1 MLLLLSVMAELI
13 DSQAAGV
20 PQTPPPESPHTSP
33 PSLPPSESPL
43 LSSPSPLVSSPGTV
57 GDPTTDFDLGRQ
69 LADGGVGSLPS
80 SPFRHRPVAE
90 AAAEA
95 AAEAEAE
102 TARLATEAAVKAE
115 AETARLTAEAATTAE
130 AETARL
136 AAAAAASE
144 AEAETA
150 RLAVKTVAEV
160 GAETVRSSA
169 STVGEPTTDS
179 DVGRQLADAGAGAGD
194 ELTTDSDLGRQLAD
208 EGVGA
213 GADRMAYGGQPV
225 ADMPDALSHL
235 SNALDRR
242 AATEGTEF
250 VELKLLAVILPPTP
264 TPDPN
269 PKNPSPNPSP
279 DQDGQPVI
287 MDSPIY
293 LKYQDLYH
301 LDLWEAAKTGDMA
314 RLKEL
319 LDEGHAI
326 DERQDG
332 ATPMYW
338 AQYYLQAEAMEYLL
352 QRGADP
358 NAKELVL
365 LAAPH
370 QRPLLDPPSDPF
382 ESCPVTDGG
391 LLPTARCCIPQ
402 GRLHRLRQTTARCR
416 GATRRALGDPPPLAR
431 QPAHCAP
438 ALPPSLTPP
447 HWQYTMTPL
456 DYARWRN
463 RTALAALLET
473 EALARG
479 LTNATRSD
487 EPN

>member
-1 MLLLLSVMAELI
+1 MITTIATQIQLNTQQRQDGARACALCVACMRACCPRLIMLLLLSVMAELI

-69 LADGGVGSLPS
+69 LADGGVGPLPS

-115 AETARLTAEAATTAE
+115 AETARLTAEAATT
-130 AETARL
+130 
-136 AAAAAASE
+136 

-250 VELKLLAVILPPTP
+250 VELKLLAVILPP
-264 TPDPN
+264 
-269 PKNPSPNPSP
+269 
-279 DQDGQPVI
+279 
-287 MDSPIY
+287 
-293 LKYQDLYH
+293 H
-301 LDLWEAAKTGDMA
+301 
-314 RLKEL
+314 
-319 LDEGHAI
+319 
-326 DERQDG
+326 
-332 ATPMYW
+332 
-338 AQYYLQAEAMEYLL
+338 
-352 QRGADP
+352 
-358 NAKELVL
+358 
-365 LAAPH
+365 PH
-370 QRPLLDPPSDPF
+370 P
-382 ESCPVTDGG
+382 
-391 LLPTARCCIPQ
+391 
-402 GRLHRLRQTTARCR
+402 
-416 GATRRALGDPPPLAR
+416 
-431 QPAHCAP
+431 
-438 ALPPSLTPP
+438 
-447 HWQYTMTPL
+447 
-456 DYARWRN
+456 
-463 RTALAALLET
+463 
-473 EALARG
+473 
-479 LTNATRSD
+479 
-487 EPN
+487 

>member
-1 MLLLLSVMAELI
+1 MRACCPRLMMLLLLSVMAQMI
-13 DSQAAGV
+13 DSQAAEV

-33 PSLPPSESPL
+33 PSASPSLPPSESPL

-80 SPFRHRPVAE
+80 SPPPPVAE
-90 AAAEA
+90 AVAEA

-102 TARLATEAAVKAE
+102 TARLAAEAAAKAE
-115 AETARLTAEAATTAE
+115 AE
-130 AETARL
+130 
-136 AAAAAASE
+136 S
-144 AEAETA
+144 A

-179 DVGRQLADAGAGAGD
+179 DVGRQLTDAGAGAGD

-279 DQDGQPVI
+279 NQDGQPVI

-370 QRPLLDPPSDPF
+370 QRLSMDPPSDPF

>member
-1 MLLLLSVMAELI
+1 MMLLVLSVMAQMI
-13 DSQAAGV
+13 DSQAARV
-20 PQTPPPESPHTSP
+20 PQMPPPESPHTSP

-57 GDPTTDFDLGRQ
+57 GDPTTDPDIGRQ

-80 SPFRHRPVAE
+80 SPPPAVAE
-90 AAAEA
+90 AVAVVV
-95 AAEAEAE
+95 AEAEAE
-102 TARLATEAAVKAE
+102 TARLA
-115 AETARLTAEAATTAE
+115 AEAAAKAE

-136 AAAAAASE
+136 AAGAAAE
-144 AEAETA
+144 AEAESA
-150 RLAVKTVAEV
+150 RLAVKTVAQL

-179 DVGRQLADAGAGAGD
+179 DIGRRLADAGAEAGD

-250 VELKLLAVILPPTP
+250 VELKLLAVILPPPP
-264 TPDPN
+264 TPDAN
-269 PKNPSPNPSP
+269 PKNPSPSPSP
-279 DQDGQPVI
+279 NQDGQPVI

-301 LDLWEAAKTGDMA
+301 RDLWEAAKTGDMA

-370 QRPLLDPPSDPF
+370 QRSSTDPPSDPF

-402 GRLHRLRQTTARCR
+402 GGLHRLRQTTARCR

-431 QPAHCAP
+431 QPAHCS
-438 ALPPSLTPP
+438 PSTPP
-447 HWQYTMTPL
+447 PHPTPTPHL
-456 DYARWRN
+456 TTLAVHDDAPGLCAMEESHRPGRSARD
-463 RTALAALLET
+463 
-473 EALARG
+473 RG
-479 LTNATRSD
+479 VGERAD
-487 EPN
+487 ECHEVRRAKLIKWT

>member
-136 AAAAAASE
+136 A
-144 AEAETA
+144 
-150 RLAVKTVAEV
+150 VKTVAEV

-169 STVGEPTTDS
+169 STVGEPSTDS
-179 DVGRQLADAGAGAGD
+179 DVGRQLADAAGAGAGD

-264 TPDPN
+264 TPGPN

-370 QRPLLDPPSDPF
+370 QRPSLDPPSDPF

-463 RTALAALLET
+463 RTALAALLEA

>member
-1 MLLLLSVMAELI
+1 MRACGPRLMMLLLLSVMAQMI
-13 DSQAAGV
+13 DSQAAEV

-69 LADGGVGSLPS
+69 LADGGVGPLPS

-179 DVGRQLADAGAGAGD
+179 DVGRQLAGAGAGAGD

-370 QRPLLDPPSDPF
+370 QRPLFGPSLRPLGTL
-382 ESCPVTDGG
+382 S
-391 LLPTARCCIPQ
+391 R
-402 GRLHRLRQTTARCR
+402 HRR
-416 GATRRALGDPPPLAR
+416 GASTHCTLLHSTRRTASV
-431 QPAHCAP
+431 AP
-438 ALPPSLTPP
+438 DCCSLPGRDSTC
-447 HWQYTMTPL
+447 T
-456 DYARWRN
+456 
-463 RTALAALLET
+463 
-473 EALARG
+473 G
-479 LTNATRSD
+479 
-487 EPN
+487 